1 MPKQCVMKSLTAFT
15 KKIKACKE
23 VHLKGELQM
32 LKFHPPELESV
43 TSAQWQPRF
52 RAGVRDQI

>member
-1 MPKQCVMKSLTAFT
+1 MKSLTAFT